1 MKTLDKNQIM
11 NLAYGASFL
20 STGGGGTRS
29 AGLNLIEPDIES
41 GIRFQLASF
50 NELEEDDIV
59 VSPYYVGAVGQS
71 STSHGTADTAHGA
84 TRLLR
89 DYIGCKLGGIIAA
102 ELGGFATLGAL
113 HVAGLEGIPLVDAD
127 AAGRAAPDLQC
138 SMFYVSGLSMTPF
151 SVFTQQ
157 KDQLIVKEISSD
169 AQAELVVRG
178 IASVIGSSVGICDH
192 PGRVREIKRASISN
206 TISKSIDIGKI
217 VQKGSIE
224 DLLEFGSIHKLFR
237 GVLKSSKHEIK
248 EGFTYGNYVLEG
260 TEEFVGKRMKVWF
273 KNENLM
279 SWVDDKVYVTS
290 PDLITITSLDLVP
303 TSNPIRED
311 GGEYFVFGLPSD
323 SKWRNLK
330 GLEVMSP
337 RFFGFDYDYKPIEKV
352 IGK

>member
-1 MKTLDKNQIM
+1 MKTLDKSQIM

-29 AGLNLIEPDIES
+29 AGLKLIEHDIES
-41 GIRFQLASF
+41 GVRFQLASF
-50 NELEEDDIV
+50 DELEEEGLV

-71 STSHGTADTAHGA
+71 STSHSTTDTAHGA
-84 TRLLR
+84 TGLLR
-89 DYIGCKLGGIIAA
+89 NYIGGKLAGIIAA

-113 HVAGLEGIPLVDAD
+113 HVAGLENVPLVDAD

-138 SMFYVSGLSMTPF
+138 SMFYVSRLSMTPF

-157 KDQLIVKEISSD
+157 KDQLIFKEISSD

-178 IASVIGSSVGICDH
+178 IASIIGSSVGICDH
-192 PGRVREIKRASISN
+192 PGKVREIKDASVWN

-217 VQKGSIE
+217 VQKGSVG
-224 DLLEFGSIHKLFR
+224 DLLNFGSIYKLFR
-237 GVLKSSKHEIK
+237 GVLKSSKYEIK

-260 TEEFVGKRMKVWF
+260 TEEFVGKRMRVWF

-279 SWVDDKVYVTS
+279 SWIDDKVYVTS
-290 PDLITITSLDLVP
+290 PDLITITTVDLIP
-303 TSNPIRED
+303 TSNPIKEE
-311 GGEYFVFGLPSD
+311 GMEYFVFGLPSD
-323 SKWRNLK
+323 SKWRTHK

-337 RFFGFDYDYKPIEKV
+337 RFFGFDYDYIPIEMV
-352 IGK
+352 IEK